1 LIRHGL
7 ALLVSFIALA
17 ACGRSDPVDRAASAR
32 ATSTEAALPSPSSF
46 PDAARP
52 RDEITLLAGGD
63 ISFGRLVGQMILQD
77 PAHDFFAHLHPWLD
91 AADLRFANLEGPLS
105 DQRGETVKPG
115 QPLVFT
121 GPPGGADALARA
133 GFSIVST
140 ANNHAWDYG
149 EPALRE
155 TLALL
160 DRAGVRHVGTGT
172 SREASRRAEVIET
185 GGFRVAFLAV
195 TDVWNDGPLARH
207 PADAFVGR
215 ADPGELV
222 AAVRALR
229 EEGRADAILVSCHG
243 GEEYRDDPLPRLR
256 ALFHAAIDAGA
267 TAVLGHHPHV
277 VEGVEWY
284 RGRPILYSMGN
295 LLMRMHR
302 DHPWTGFG
310 YLARLVLRRGE
321 APGLSVCPF
330 RILGV
335 EVIPLAEG
343 ADRAAQEPL
352 FFDHLRS
359 ISRPLGGTAVG
370 APAAD
375 GCARLTQGS

>member
-1 LIRHGL
+1 LVRRPL
-7 ALLVSFIALA
+7 ALLLLSTIAG
-17 ACGRSDPVDRAASAR
+17 CGRSAPVDPPGTRAASADPPP
-32 ATSTEAALPSPSSF
+32 APSSLPS
-46 PDAARP
+46 ATR
-52 RDEITLLAGGD
+52 RDEISLVAGGD
-63 ISFGRLVGQMILQD
+63 ISFGRLVGQMLLRD
-77 PAHDFFAHLHPWLD
+77 PGHDFFAHLHPWLD
-91 AADLRFANLEGPLS
+91 TADLRFANLEGPLS

-133 GFSIVST
+133 GLSIVST

-149 EPALRE
+149 EAALRE
-155 TLALL
+155 TLVWL

-172 SREASRRAEVIET
+172 SREASRRAEVIDA

-215 ADPGELV
+215 ADPRELV
-222 AAVRALR
+222 EGVRALR

-256 ALFHAAIDAGA
+256 ELFHAAIDAGA

-277 VEGVEWY
+277 VQGVEWY

-310 YLARLVLRRGE
+310 YLARLSLRRGE
-321 APGLSVCPF
+321 APGLAVCPF

-343 ADRAAQEPL
+343 VERAAIEPV

-359 ISRPLGGTAVG
+359 ISRFVGGTAVE
-370 APAAD
+370 APGTD
-375 GCARLTQGS
+375 GCARLAPGP